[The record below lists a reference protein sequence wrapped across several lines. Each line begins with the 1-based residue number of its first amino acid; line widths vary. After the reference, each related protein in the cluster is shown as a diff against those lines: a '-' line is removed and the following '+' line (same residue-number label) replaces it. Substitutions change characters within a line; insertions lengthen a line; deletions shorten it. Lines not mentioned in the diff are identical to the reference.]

1 MAQRQLRT
9 RNKSGSLISHL
20 VGSGQKPLETEL
32 PTKRD
37 LLRWMVYLKDQ
48 SNSRISYTLDEL
60 VKDIYPELILL
71 WTKANPKFK
80 SPVIFSE
87 KYIKIKLK
95 KLWQEADELSRK
107 TPKKNV
113 LQKFTDSMNKLF
125 DIISCKCLISSCV
138 DVQCQG
144 CNVNAHISCTCPQNA
159 KIPLKDLAYIKG
171 QKDKVGSIGPHQMT
185 SPDHIEKKE
194 ATEAKY

>member
-95 KLWQEADELSRK
+95 KL
-107 TPKKNV
+107 
-113 LQKFTDSMNKLF
+113 
-125 DIISCKCLISSCV
+125 
-138 DVQCQG
+138 
-144 CNVNAHISCTCPQNA
+144 
-159 KIPLKDLAYIKG
+159 
-171 QKDKVGSIGPHQMT
+171 
-185 SPDHIEKKE
+185 
-194 ATEAKY
+194 